1 MLTARAGGA
10 EGVDAEVFRVQRKV
24 HLFRLRHHGHCGR
37 GGMDAAL
44 RLRFRHPLH
53 PVDAALV
60 LEAVVCPCAVH
71 REDGFLHA
79 AKLRLVEVEHFQL
92 PPTALH
98 IHRVHPHQAVGKQ
111 GSFLAA
117 CPAADLHDDAFAI
130 VHILGQEQDF
140 ERIFQFFHILT
151 FFADLLLYHFLK
163 VRVEGLPFEQGF
175 CLSEM
180 ILRRCQGLIGLHHWL
195 GLMVFLH
202 QAAKQRIR

>member
-1 MLTARAGGA
+1 M
-10 EGVDAEVFRVQRKV
+10 
-24 HLFRLRHHGHCGR
+24 
-37 GGMDAAL
+37 
-44 RLRFRHPLH
+44 
-53 PVDAALV
+53 
-60 LEAVVCPCAVH
+60 
-71 REDGFLHA
+71 
-79 AKLRLVEVEHFQL
+79 
-92 PPTALH
+92 
-98 IHRVHPHQAVGKQ
+98 GKK

-180 ILRRCQGLIGLHHWL
+180 ILRRCQGL
-195 GLMVFLH
+195 MVFLH
-202 QAAKQRIR
+202 QAAKQCRVRRCFGLVQADRKLLEPVADRIHLRKQF